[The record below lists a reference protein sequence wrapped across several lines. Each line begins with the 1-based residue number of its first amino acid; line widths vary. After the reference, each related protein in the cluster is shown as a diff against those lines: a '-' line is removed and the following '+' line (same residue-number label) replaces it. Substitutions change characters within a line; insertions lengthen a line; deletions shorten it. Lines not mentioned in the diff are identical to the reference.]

1 MRLLFLALSP
11 PLPANNGHRLR
22 TWALLRALAAE
33 GHQVTLM
40 AFGNPS
46 ETAPA
51 DRARLAETCGD
62 VELIPLAWT
71 QLSAAADFRGRLRT
85 LRSALP
91 YSVLRFRSPE
101 MRRRI
106 AARLA
111 GAQFDAVICDVFTAT
126 NLPETP
132 LPILLNN
139 ENIEHVILRRYL
151 DRERNPAKLAYAGL
165 EYWKMKRWEREVC
178 TRSTIGM
185 ACSHADRAVLE
196 ALCPSRPVTI
206 APNVVDT
213 APDPLRGGEDS
224 LTVLFQGGM
233 DWYPNRDAVLF
244 FASAILPELRRLCPQ
259 VNFVVA
265 GRNPAPAFVKRF
277 SGIHGMTFTGT
288 VDDMRAVIAKATV
301 CVAPLRIGSGTRL
314 KILEAAAMAKP
325 IVSTR
330 LGAEGLEFVD
340 GEDILLVDE
349 PRSFAAATATL
360 LCDGARRRS
369 LGQAAR
375 ARVEKQYSLR
385 VLCRALHD
393 AFSRLPEA
401 RDVHLRSTHA

>member
-22 TWALLRALAAE
+22 TWALLRAFATD
-33 GHQVTLM
+33 GHKVTLM

-71 QLSAAADFRGRLRT
+71 QLSVAADFRGRLRA
-85 LRSALP
+85 LPSALP

-111 GAQFDAVICDVFTAT
+111 GAQFDAVVCDVFTAA

-165 EYWKMKRWEREVC
+165 EYWKLKRWERKIC
-178 TRSTIGM
+178 RKSTVGM
-185 ACSHADRAVLE
+185 ACSDTDRTILARL
-196 ALCPSRPVTI
+196 APSLRLVI
-206 APNVVDT
+206 VPNVVDL
-213 APDPLRGGEDS
+213 APDVAVMPEHP
-224 LTVLFQGGM
+224 LTVLFQGGL
-233 DWYPNRDAVLF
+233 DWYPNRDAVTF
-244 FASAILPELRRLCPQ
+244 FATAILPELRRLVPE
-259 VNFVVA
+259 VRVVIA
-265 GRNPAPAFVKRF
+265 GRNPDPNFVRRFQHIPAL
-277 SGIHGMTFTGT
+277 TFTGT
-288 VDDMRAVIAKATV
+288 VADMRAVIAQAAV
-301 CVAPLRIGSGTRL
+301 CIAPLRIGSGTRL
-314 KILEAAAMAKP
+314 KILEAAALAKP
-325 IVSTR
+325 IVSTN
-330 LGAEGLEFVD
+330 LGAEGLNFQD
-340 GEDILLVDE
+340 GEDIALADE
-349 PRSFAAATATL
+349 PTAFAEAVAGL
-360 LCDGARRRS
+360 LRDNRRRTA

-375 ARVEKQYSLR
+375 KRVEAEYTITTLR
-385 VLCRALHD
+385 HRLRQALSQ
-393 AFSRLPEA
+393 AACTS
-401 RDVHLRSTHA
+401 